1 MHTHNGK
8 CACEAPRFIS
18 IKAVK
23 LTEETVCRYVYRK
36 KKTNSTITK
45 IPNRIRQIPNSM
57 ASPLPASSLTRPNR
71 VSGSV
76 SAPTPHII
84 HPSPK
89 QSICRAKIPSC
100 VPDIFMIGISKKDIT
115 TIEKIQIISPV
126 ILNAVPIVCLVRIFF
141 FILKYFPLLFKSSK
155 VFEPPLLLLY
165 FHNIQATFL

>member
-1 MHTHNGK
+1 
-8 CACEAPRFIS
+8 
-18 IKAVK
+18 
-23 LTEETVCRYVYRK
+23 
-36 KKTNSTITK
+36 
-45 IPNRIRQIPNSM
+45 M

-71 VSGSV
+71 VSGSA

-155 VFEPPLLLLY
+155 VFEPPLPL
-165 FHNIQATFL
+165 FHHSSSLVHRRIPNNFSFNS